1 MQQAAAAPARRRTAH
16 DDAQR
21 QNRAHFSVH
30 GGQPTNRLNIEV
42 PSPRTT
48 VHRFGSAWEPGELHG
63 GGRLWRWRAL
73 RRWRWRACSL
83 WGQGGGAWGRRAAGR
98 PPCRYYMQRAAGESA
113 TRTARTPREAR
124 LILGRLLLQVPAG
137 GMLVLAPPERMRLV
151 RGMALANRP
160 CMAQCDKNMQ
170 VCMGA
175 PASVP
180 GTGNPCL
187 SSASCASSR
196 RLPHLGLSRGR
207 ARPHVCVLL
216 TLPRTLFISESLNIK
231 LHAVDALGCMRG
243 RVCANPRRRLPQGA
257 KRVLLWHLR
266 GVGLGQTRRMLVCRS
281 RQLANL
287 LRCAPCVLPLLP
299 PRGGVA
305 VFGVSGAANG

>member
-1 MQQAAAAPARRRTAH
+1 
-16 DDAQR
+16 
-21 QNRAHFSVH
+21 
-30 GGQPTNRLNIEV
+30 
-42 PSPRTT
+42 
-48 VHRFGSAWEPGELHG
+48 
-63 GGRLWRWRAL
+63 
-73 RRWRWRACSL
+73 
-83 WGQGGGAWGRRAAGR
+83 
-98 PPCRYYMQRAAGESA
+98 
-113 TRTARTPREAR
+113 
-124 LILGRLLLQVPAG
+124 
-137 GMLVLAPPERMRLV
+137 
-151 RGMALANRP
+151 MALANRP

-287 LRCAPCVLPLLP
+287 LRRVWGRGALQDPLSPAQESVLGRVCPAPAVTRSRRRALWNQTVIGVRRRRPGV
-299 PRGGVA
+299 RGQA
-305 VFGVSGAANG
+305 GAAPPSGFGLVGPRLPQGPLS